1 MWQTH
6 RQALQDDSFRRLI
19 GIANGAAI
27 GFAPRLYVARVN
39 GHHRNGGLD
48 RDFGENLRYG
58 IAIEGQ
64 GLVAFFVFHEN
75 AARFLSH
82 APLPGVPPGSKVF

>member
-6 RQALQDDSFRRLI
+6 RKALQDDSFRRLI

-58 IAIEGQ
+58 IAIDGQ